1 MAKFLFTYRMPSD
14 YVPGRPEVLAAWTAW
29 FEGMGASLVDPG
41 NPILESSTV
50 GHCGPDTTLGG
61 YSMIVADDLE
71 AALALAKGCP
81 DLSEG
86 VGVEVGVL
94 TELNP
99 GTPQTGD
106 TPA

>member
-1 MAKFLFTYRMPSD
+1 
-14 YVPGRPEVLAAWTAW
+14 
-29 FEGMGASLVDPG
+29 
-41 NPILESSTV
+41 
-50 GHCGPDTTLGG
+50 
-61 YSMIVADDLE
+61 MIVADDLE